1 MIQTNWAELVHDT
14 ILKATRL
21 PMYPLPYGLFLSKV
35 FEYYKLDFVEENSI
49 VLNHNKL
56 IEVNALHYMSIFQF
70 DNGWAFKDEPPK
82 VTKLL
87 TYHNIDDEDAEVDPD
102 NVTNDTDHVD
112 IDQDEATNKDDTPDE
127 EADDIDTTTTATN
140 DDEDSTQDEMFD

>member
-1 MIQTNWAELVHDT
+1 M
-14 ILKATRL
+14 
-21 PMYPLPYGLFLSKV
+21 
-35 FEYYKLDFVEENSI
+35 
-49 VLNHNKL
+49 
-56 IEVNALHYMSIFQF
+56 
-70 DNGWAFKDEPPK
+70 
-82 VTKLL
+82 L

-140 DDEDSTQDEMFD
+140 DDEDSTQDEMFDWMWFHYFSAFVVGWCPFWPYVVLFWTSLL